1 VGSECGS
8 EKEGKKPEGT
18 GVPWGGVSGIINVDH
33 GMLARHE
40 PAEAPE
46 AQDGDS
52 AACRPPANP
61 NIDGIA
67 MGHGC
72 GSRPAGVCTQ
82 SAFSRTPMGPCL
94 SLAAGW
100 TPQRPDN
107 TPNRPREEAIRGA
120 RPPARKRSAR
130 CGYPGRGGSAS
141 CCACSKR
148 FQGTA
153 NQKRQ
158 REIWICTGFS
168 WWHLERPV
176 PGVTLIFG
184 FFGEA

>member
-72 GSRPAGVCTQ
+72 GSRSAPKVLFLVPPWAHVYLWRQGGLPSAQTTHQTAQERRQFEARALQQGSDLRDVDIPAGGDRLPAALVPSGSKAQPTKSVKEKSGFAQ
-82 SAFSRTPMGPCL
+82 GSLGGISNGPCL
-94 SLAAGW
+94 
-100 TPQRPDN
+100 
-107 TPNRPREEAIRGA
+107 
-120 RPPARKRSAR
+120 
-130 CGYPGRGGSAS
+130 
-141 CCACSKR
+141 
-148 FQGTA
+148 
-153 NQKRQ
+153 
-158 REIWICTGFS
+158 
-168 WWHLERPV
+168 V
-176 PGVTLIFG
+176 
-184 FFGEA
+184 